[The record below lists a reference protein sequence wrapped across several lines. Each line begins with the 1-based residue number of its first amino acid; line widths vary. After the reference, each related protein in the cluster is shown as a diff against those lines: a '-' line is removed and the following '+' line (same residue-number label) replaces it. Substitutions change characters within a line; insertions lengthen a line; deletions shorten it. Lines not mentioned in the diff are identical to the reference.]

1 MNSRPFFFFLKNKQ
15 SDDESRRA
23 FNSTPRLI
31 LFTSNLAGLKIFTH
45 PSGEDPL
52 NKKTYDEGMAV
63 RREVLGA
70 EYVDRAM
77 ASADQ
82 FTRVLYE
89 FVTEWCWGAIWT
101 RPGLSR
107 KTRSLI
113 NLAMLTALNRP
124 HEIKLH
130 VRGAL
135 NNGVTREEM
144 TEVFLQAGVY
154 AGVPAAVD
162 AFRAAKEVFD
172 AVDKE

>member
-1 MNSRPFFFFLKNKQ
+1 M
-15 SDDESRRA
+15 
-23 FNSTPRLI
+23 
-31 LFTSNLAGLKIFTH
+31 SN
-45 PSGEDPL
+45 E
-52 NKKTYDEGMAV
+52 TYDKGMAV
-63 RREVLGA
+63 RRDVLGA
-70 EYVDRAM
+70 DYVDRTT
-77 ASADQ
+77 ASADP
-82 FTRVLYE
+82 FTRVLYD

-113 NLAMLTALNRP
+113 NLGMLTALNRP

-135 NNGVTREEM
+135 NNGVTREEI
-144 TEVFLQAGVY
+144 TEVFLQAGVH

-172 AVDKE
+172 TIDKNAS

>member
-1 MNSRPFFFFLKNKQ
+1 M
-15 SDDESRRA
+15 
-23 FNSTPRLI
+23 
-31 LFTSNLAGLKIFTH
+31 
-45 PSGEDPL
+45 

-70 EYVDRAM
+70 DYVDRTM
-77 ASADQ
+77 ASADP

-89 FVTEWCWGAIWT
+89 FVTEWCWGTIWT

-107 KTRSLI
+107 KSRSLI

-144 TEVFLQAGVY
+144 TEVFLQAGAY

>member
-1 MNSRPFFFFLKNKQ
+1 M
-15 SDDESRRA
+15 
-23 FNSTPRLI
+23 
-31 LFTSNLAGLKIFTH
+31 SN
-45 PSGEDPL
+45 E
-52 NKKTYDEGMAV
+52 TYDKGMAV
-63 RREVLGA
+63 RRDVLGA
-70 EYVDRAM
+70 DYVDRTT
-77 ASADQ
+77 ASADP
-82 FTRVLYE
+82 FTRVLYD

-135 NNGVTREEM
+135 NNGVTREEI

-162 AFRAAKEVFD
+162 AFRAAKEVLD
-172 AVDKE
+172 ALDKNAS